1 MSASPSKAELR
12 DQMRKA
18 RAARDAGWVAATS
31 RRIADR
37 VTALPEFKRASVIGC
52 FLSLPGEVDTR
63 PILEAA
69 WKSGKKVAMP
79 ARRDDGEY
87 MPAWYSPDEPM
98 TREAFGLLQP
108 LNPHWAKPDRFD
120 LMLIPGVAFARNG
133 ARLGHGR
140 GYYDRMLARLAGRLD
155 CRVGICFTAEVLP
168 EIPVSETDVGM
179 DAVVTEEALYRAS

>member
-1 MSASPSKAELR
+1 MSAPPSKTELR
-12 DQMRKA
+12 DLMRKA

-69 WKSGKKVAMP
+69 WKAGKKVAMP

>member
-1 MSASPSKAELR
+1 MSETPSKAELR
-12 DQMRKA
+12 NLMRQS
-18 RAARDAGWVAATS
+18 RAARDAGWVTATS

-37 VTALPEFKRASVIGC
+37 VAALPEFKRASVIGC

-69 WKSGKKVAMP
+69 WRAGKRVAMP
-79 ARRDDGEY
+79 ARREDGEY

-120 LMLIPGVAFARNG
+120 LMLVPGVAFSRRG
-133 ARLGHGR
+133 DRLGHGR

-155 CRVGICFTAEVLP
+155 CRVGICFANEVLP
-168 EIPVSETDVGM
+168 EIPVGETDVAM

>member
-69 WKSGKKVAMP
+69 WKAGKKVAMP

>member
-1 MSASPSKAELR
+1 MSAPPSKTELR
-12 DQMRKA
+12 DLMRKA

-69 WKSGKKVAMP
+69 WKAGKKVAMP

-120 LMLIPGVAFARNG
+120 LMLIPGVAFTRNG

-168 EIPVSETDVGM
+168 EIPVSEMDVGM